1 MLTAIVFAELALL
14 QSSLKKDKFKKDSE
28 EWERVRERLRSN
40 TSQSAEEDAYENP
53 YVAEPHEVL
62 IDSKDVVVG
71 EPLGEG
77 AFGRVFRGEW
87 KNKSTGVVVSVHE
100 PPCFMGGV
108 GCICMCV

>member
-1 MLTAIVFAELALL
+1 MFPKLALL

-28 EWERVRERLRSN
+28 EWERVRVRLRSS
-40 TSQSAEEDAYENP
+40 TSQTPDEDAYENP

-77 AFGRVFRGEW
+77 AFRRVFRGEW
-87 KNKSTGVVVSVHE
+87 KNKNTGAVVSAHE
-100 PPCFMGGV
+100 PQCFMGGDV
-108 GCICMCV
+108 CVCMCV